1 MKERFSTNWIR
12 NVKTFQSCFFSS
24 NFALSLNISMTQ
36 LFNAVFTSE
45 IMWEI
50 YAKKFTRG
58 REILRVYW
66 KLFSRDGVKLS
77 SEENILNFMLIST
90 KCENGLELLRD
101 TQLSR
106 WSWVFDRRRRE
117 IENLLT
123 LIKKIQAT
131 AEKLI
136 FLTYRFIK
144 TWCLFF

>member
-1 MKERFSTNWIR
+1 
-12 NVKTFQSCFFSS
+12 
-24 NFALSLNISMTQ
+24 MTQ

-90 KCENGLELLRD
+90 KCENSLELLRD
-101 TQLSR
+101 TQR
-106 WSWVFDRRRRE
+106 GEVE
-117 IENLLT
+117 Y
-123 LIKKIQAT
+123 LIGEGGKLKIY
-131 AEKLI
+131 L
-136 FLTYRFIK
+136 R
-144 TWCLFF
+144 